1 MRPLSLPTPVAGSGV
16 HKAILGLG
24 NSLEVFVEKYYTRS
38 YGLLE
43 GRDTG

>member
-1 MRPLSLPTPVAGSGV
+1 MRPLSLLTPVAGSGV

-24 NSLEVFVEKYYTRS
+24 NSLEVFVEKYYTHS